1 MAEQYTVNYQINV
14 MAEPALQAIRQF
26 QQATTQL
33 ETMARRFDVVT
44 RSIGRLNSAFAS
56 VSKKPISFQVD
67 TTVAETRLKAVL
79 GLLNEIKVASRTAL
93 VGGGVKVSG
102 GAKASTTVAGMSS
115 VNSRA
120 AVSDLAALQK
130 QIGTTQTAINNINK
144 RYIHP
149 KANTKTAINSLDA
162 LLTKINEV
170 KASGNIVITASAAG
184 ASAAV
189 TGGRR
194 SGSTVIASGGSRAVP
209 RPTGFRGAFSY
220 APASAHQYLG
230 NVYAGTG
237 TNVAS
242 DFIKGMG
249 LTYGLM
255 TLFQGI
261 GSVLTDAVG
270 YNNVSQTTK
279 NILGTHDTEPNFDSR
294 FEAASALMR
303 QVGVETKYTAVQV
316 AEAGKFLAMAGYNV
330 NDIRNAIR
338 PISNIA
344 LVGDTDLGETAD
356 ITTNIMTSYQIPAAQ
371 MNNAADVLTM
381 TFTKTNTTLE
391 DLAESFK
398 YAGTV
403 AHQSGLDF
411 ETASAALG
419 VLGDAGIQGSHAGT
433 TLRMMLLNMQNP
445 TARGAK
451 AWKELGISP
460 KDANGDLRDFN
471 TILQELNAKR
481 QQMGAGEFQTLINK
495 MFRVTAAPGALALI
509 QGADKVR
516 QVTDLNLYNSTGVSN
531 ELAEAKKN
539 TLEGKWYQFTSSF
552 TETGMQQFEAMQQ
565 PISDFLDK
573 MIKLMQSEDMGN
585 ALSVGLK
592 AALSIANSIVD
603 VMQIIGKIVTFIS
616 KIPFVD
622 TAFSWFIRLQMVLGI
637 WTGIQ
642 KMIISTYKSLLAIT
656 RLGFITQ
663 FAETARLTGV
673 ILLNLRA
680 ANAMKFGNLLLAFRG
695 LAGNTAA
702 FRLLSM
708 RIGGNVL
715 AGAGANAVGNMAS
728 SAVGAGVGSG
738 LGAATGAAGGA
749 VAGGAAMSGWSIAG
763 SLAKGLGSF
772 LFTNPWGWG
781 IMAAAAIGYVGYQI
795 YDTYQKTEA
804 ARQAN
809 LEWAD
814 SFRSLGVG
822 KMEVESMNDVVIGN
836 MRLYSSQLMSE
847 QEKLRQ
853 SIDLYDRY
861 WEAKNGGKK
870 DDEGA
875 KDKTKY
881 AATDAGIAFGKSM
894 EAADEWFNVDKAF
907 TPALESLLHRK
918 NGQGYNDLIKSG
930 LTTDMSGN
938 SVNREYWL
946 DMYGGK
952 LRIPLGYTGT
962 IGEEAAVQLALA
974 QEGANAN
981 NPTVKKMEQFLF
993 THATRA
999 QGLADMQA
1007 VIDQAQRNFVPT
1019 TWATKW
1025 DPGISSETASEMTQ
1039 YDVEHS
1045 KAFVYAQRELMQGI
1059 LQMWLDLGRLEQQ
1072 FDAGQQIDVMAV
1084 QRVIANR
1091 FGVLLDP
1098 QLGIFGTPEWLRKVE
1113 EALKTDANG
1122 NTRSIEQMT
1131 SMINDT
1137 FTGLAGWFND
1147 LPARYQPMF
1156 SQFLN
1161 RNYWERML
1169 TGVGGS
1175 AGNLAA
1181 GGWYGGKK
1189 AGETA
1194 WFDGKKYTWQTSG
1207 VLAAGG
1213 QWVDSKGKP
1222 YNPSD
1227 ATKTTTQDTRTNK
1240 WKPTTNSSGGNGGKH
1255 NGTDQS
1261 QYKNHYQNLSAAPK
1275 QVIVRI
1281 ENLMKVDK
1289 QMIDMGDERQVA
1301 AVNHIKEQLATALLD
1316 VVQDFNAN
1324 IV

>member
-1 MAEQYTVNYQINV
+1 MAEQYTVNYTINV
-14 MAEPALQAIRQF
+14 AAEPALAAIQKF
-26 QQATTQL
+26 QEATAQL
-33 ETMARRFDVVT
+33 EAMARRFDVVT
-44 RSIGRLNSAFAS
+44 RSIGKLNSAFAS
-56 VSKKPISFQVD
+56 VSKTPVKVQVD

-79 GLLNEIKVASRTAL
+79 TLLNDIKVASRTAL
-93 VGGGVKVSG
+93 VSGGNVKVTG
-102 GAKASTTVAGMSS
+102 GAKGTTVVGGMTG

-120 AVSDLAALQK
+120 AASDLAKLQESIK
-130 QIGTTQTAINNINK
+130 TTQTAINGLNK

-149 KANTKTAINSLDA
+149 KANVKTAINSLDS
-162 LLTKINEV
+162 LLKKIAEV

-189 TGGRR
+189 GRGGGR
-194 SGSTVIASGGSRAVP
+194 GTTVVASGTSRPMA
-209 RPTGFRGAFSY
+209 RPSGIRGMFSY

-237 TNVAS
+237 MNVAGE
-242 DFIKGMG
+242 FIKSMG

-261 GSVLTDAVG
+261 GDVIHSAVA

-279 NILGTHDTEPNFDSR
+279 NILGTHDTEPNFDAR

-356 ITTNIMTSYQIPAAQ
+356 ITTNIMTSYQIPAAN
-371 MNNAADVLTM
+371 MNNAADILTM

-403 AHQSGLDF
+403 AHQSGLSF

-433 TLRMMLLNMQNP
+433 TLRMMLMNMQNP
-445 TARGAK
+445 TARAQK

-460 KDANGDLRDFN
+460 KDDNGNLRDFN
-471 TILQELNAKR
+471 DILQDLNEKR
-481 QQMGAGEFQTLINK
+481 KQMGAGEYQTLINK

-509 QGADKVR
+509 QSADKVK
-516 QVTDLNLYNSTGVSN
+516 QVTDLNTYNSTGLASN
-531 ELAEAKKN
+531 LAEAKKN
-539 TLEGKWYQFTSSF
+539 TLEGKWYQFTSAF
-552 TETGMQQFEAMQQ
+552 TETGMQQFEAMQSQ
-565 PISDFLDK
+565 ISDFLDR
-573 MIKLMQSEDMGN
+573 MINLMKSEDMGN

-592 AALSIANSIVD
+592 AAMSIANSIVS
-603 VMQIIGKIVTFIS
+603 VMQVIGNIVTFIS

-622 TAFSWFIRLQMVLGI
+622 TAFRWLVTLQMCLGVF
-637 WTGIQ
+637 TGIQ
-642 KMIISTYKSLLAIT
+642 KMCISTYKSWLALT
-656 RLGFITQ
+656 RLNIVVH
-663 FAETARLTGV
+663 FANLAKLTGV
-673 ILLNLRA
+673 MLLNLRA
-680 ANAMKFGNLLLAFRG
+680 ANAMKWSNLLLGFRG
-695 LAGNTAA
+695 VAGNAA
-702 FRLLSM
+702 ALRLLSM
-708 RIGGNVL
+708 RTGRNVL
-715 AGAGANAVGNMAS
+715 MGAGANAVGNMAGG
-728 SAVGAGVGSG
+728 AVGAGVGA
-738 LGAATGAAGGA
+738 AATGAAAGA
-749 VAGGAAMSGWSIAG
+749 QMSGWSVAG
-763 SLAKGLGSF
+763 NLAKAAGSF
-772 LFTNPWGWG
+772 LLTNPVGWG
-781 IMAAAAIGYVGYQI
+781 VMAAAAIGAVGYQI
-795 YDTYQKTEA
+795 YDTYKKTEA

-822 KMEVESMNDVVIGN
+822 KMQVESMNDVVIGN
-836 MRLYSSQLMSE
+836 MRLYSSQLTSE
-847 QEKLRQ
+847 QEKLQQ

-861 WEAKNGGKK
+861 WAAKNGGKK
-870 DDEGA
+870 DESGA

-881 AATDAGIAFGKSM
+881 SETEAGAAFATNMGI
-894 EAADEWFNVDKAF
+894 ADEWFGVDKSF
-907 TPALESLLHRK
+907 TPMLEALLGRK
-918 NGQGYNDLIKSG
+918 AGQGYADLIQSG

-938 SVNREYWL
+938 SVSREYWL
-946 DMYGGK
+946 DMYNGK
-952 LRIPLGYTGT
+952 LRIPLGANGK
-962 IGEEAAVQLALA
+962 INEAGAVQLALA
-974 QEGANAN
+974 HEGANPEN
-981 NPTVKKMEQFLF
+981 VTVKKMEEFLW

-999 QGLADMQA
+999 QGYEDMQA
-1007 VIDQAQRNFVPT
+1007 IINNARANFMPT
-1019 TWATKW
+1019 TYYNQWN
-1025 DPGISSETASEMTQ
+1025 PGISSETASGMTQ

-1045 KAFVYAQRELMQGI
+1045 QAFVYAQRSLMTQI
-1059 LQMWLDLGRLEQQ
+1059 LQMWLDLGKLEQQ
-1072 FDAGQQIDVMAV
+1072 FDAGQQIDIMSV
-1084 QRVIANR
+1084 QRIIAHR

-1098 QLGIFGTPEWLRKVE
+1098 QMGIFGSPEWLKKCQEV
-1113 EALKTDANG
+1113 LKTDNNG
-1122 NTRSIEQMT
+1122 NQRSIEQMT

-1147 LPARYQPMF
+1147 LPVRYQPMF

-1161 RNYWERML
+1161 RNYWEQML
-1169 TGVGGS
+1169 TGVGGQ
-1175 AGNLAA
+1175 AGNLMA
-1181 GGWYGGKK
+1181 GGWSAGKK
-1189 AGETA
+1189 AGEVA
-1194 WFDGKKYTWQTSG
+1194 WFNGKKYTWQLSG

-1213 QWVDSKGKP
+1213 QWVDKDGNP
-1222 YNPSD
+1222 YTPSD
-1227 ATKTTTQDTRTNK
+1227 ATKTTTYTPPTNK
-1240 WKPTTNSSGGNGGKH
+1240 WKPTTSNGNGSSTH

-1275 QVIVRI
+1275 QVIVKI

-1289 QMIDMGDERQVA
+1289 QMIDMGDERQSA

-1324 IV
+1324 II